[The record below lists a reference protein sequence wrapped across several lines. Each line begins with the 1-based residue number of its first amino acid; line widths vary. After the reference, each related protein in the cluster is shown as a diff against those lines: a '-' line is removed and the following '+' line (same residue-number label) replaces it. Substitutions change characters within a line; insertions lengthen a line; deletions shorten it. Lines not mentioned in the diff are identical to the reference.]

1 MIWLYSN
8 AVGGV
13 KALVPDER
21 SEEAESLLT
30 THAGMDGPP
39 PSVSGADADRRN
51 GDICERCGGA
61 EFESKLPGKRVAI
74 LTWLF
79 LGVPLG
85 WPLRRWY
92 CRRCGS
98 NS

>member
-61 EFESKLPGKRVAI
+61 EFESKL
-74 LTWLF
+74 
-79 LGVPLG
+79 
-85 WPLRRWY
+85 
-92 CRRCGS
+92 
-98 NS
+98 